1 MPETP
6 TTSQA
11 LYRARPTVRINGQ
24 EYAKVR
30 ELVVSM
36 AMNEQEGGLSALEL
50 RLTNVASDVSGGAEL
65 AFEDDRILRLGE
77 AIALYSG
84 DETAPQEIFRGLI
97 TGLEAKFPEND
108 APQLIVLAED
118 RLQRG
123 RMIRRTQV
131 HLNASIADLA
141 RQLANQL
148 DLNPVITGLG
158 ESMGPQVQ
166 LDESDLA
173 FLRRLLRRYDGDLQ
187 VVGDE
192 LHVSPRGEVRRG
204 ALELQLHS
212 QLRQARVLADLAH
225 QTTEVT
231 IAGWDASQ
239 GRRIVGRSR
248 GGQAGPGR
256 GRTGAQVLQRT
267 LGDRHHHIAHL
278 AASSEAEAQALADAA
293 FDAEARRFV
302 CVEATAEG
310 NPTLRVGSHVR
321 LRGMGDRFD
330 NTFYVTRTCHRF
342 DLTRGYETDF
352 EAESAFWGGN
362 P

>member
-1 MPETP
+1 
-6 TTSQA
+6 
-11 LYRARPTVRINGQ
+11 
-24 EYAKVR
+24 
-30 ELVVSM
+30 
-36 AMNEQEGGLSALEL
+36 
-50 RLTNVASDVSGGAEL
+50 
-65 AFEDDRILRLGE
+65 
-77 AIALYSG
+77 
-84 DETAPQEIFRGLI
+84 
-97 TGLEAKFPEND
+97 
-108 APQLIVLAED
+108 
-118 RLQRG
+118 
-123 RMIRRTQV
+123 MIRRTQV

-158 ESMGPQVQ
+158 ESIGPQVQ